1 MRRKLTNLLL
11 KILDDG
17 VFSVQVINSIREQV
31 GIQDGTAV
39 VMESAGTQQLFNGKR
54 IPYRDFLKRANR
66 ATSVPIK
73 LLHSAVIK
81 YSELAP
87 FGDDFINETSL
98 TRFVNKFNE
107 WRSEHLQ
114 GRFSYRRTTTNVSD
128 TALSKADGSPKEV
141 IAQGLVGVHMDY
153 GIVSDKFLYD
163 SIVYDS
169 PLEREN
175 VLADIDEVIVYG
187 KIPRKSISIP
197 TIADSSYSPDF
208 MYVVKKSNGDHEINI
223 VVETK
228 SVENETEL
236 RGNEKIKISCAERFF
251 EQLKV
256 DGYTVH
262 FRRQIN
268 HESMLQ
274 IVKEIVTE

>member
-1 MRRKLTNLLL
+1 
-11 KILDDG
+11 
-17 VFSVQVINSIREQV
+17 
-31 GIQDGTAV
+31 
-39 VMESAGTQQLFNGKR
+39 
-54 IPYRDFLKRANR
+54 
-66 ATSVPIK
+66 
-73 LLHSAVIK
+73 
-81 YSELAP
+81 
-87 FGDDFINETSL
+87 
-98 TRFVNKFNE
+98 
-107 WRSEHLQ
+107 
-114 GRFSYRRTTTNVSD
+114 
-128 TALSKADGSPKEV
+128 
-141 IAQGLVGVHMDY
+141 MDY

-208 MYVVKKSNGDHEINI
+208 MYVVKKSNGDHELNI

-274 IVKEIVTE
+274 IVKKIVTK